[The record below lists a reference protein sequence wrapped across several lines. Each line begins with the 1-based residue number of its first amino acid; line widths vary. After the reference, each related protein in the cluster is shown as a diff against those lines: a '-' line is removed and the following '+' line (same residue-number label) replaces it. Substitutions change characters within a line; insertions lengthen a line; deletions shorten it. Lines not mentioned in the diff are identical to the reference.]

1 MCEREKGKWEKV
13 EDLEEDTP
21 KRETQ
26 VENSSGCNH
35 CEQLGGLTFNLESC
49 PTLLIKVGSNYS
61 FTLVARS

>member
-35 CEQLGGLTFNLESC
+35 CERNGGLTFNLESC
-49 PTLLIKVGSNYS
+49 RTLFSKVRSNYA
-61 FTLVARS
+61 FTLVAKS